1 MYKIDLIAASRER
14 PERLSNV
21 LSKWI
26 LFSKDP
32 ENIRVIVSVDCDD
45 PTVDEYSNILTN
57 LSFELKVEIIL
68 TVNPNKNTVQAINE
82 CKKYLKGDLI
92 FVISDDTDC
101 FLSWDTEV
109 KNLIKEDDEY
119 FIIKTSDGIGNDL
132 ITMPIFSKKYLESKD
147 YIYFPEYEHMFC
159 DTELTGVASIENCI
173 INGES
178 LVFNHL
184 HYTRNY
190 GQKDH
195 IDFKNQCTFYGGMDI
210 FKKRMNSFFGIDE
223 INRIGKIPD
232 QISQWMI
239 ENYNSES

>member
-21 LSKWI
+21 LTKWI
-26 LFSKDP
+26 LFSKNP

-159 DTELTGVASIENCI
+159 DTELTCVASIENCI
-173 INGES
+173 IDATH
-178 LVFNHL
+178 LIFNHL
-184 HYTRNY
+184 HYSQ
-190 GQKDH
+190 GHHEKDMT
-195 IDFKNQCTFYGGMDI
+195 DCKNQSTFYTGMEI
-210 FKKRMNSFFGIDE
+210 FKKRLSNNFY
-223 INRIGKIPD
+223 IPD
-232 QISQWMI
+232 DLIFGDIPKGI
-239 ENYNSES
+239 EEWIKLN